1 MESVDKEKTYKNF
14 SMVGRDYIV
23 YYVSTCKIECEKSFK
38 RSNRIKDTAAAT
50 NSILYYL
57 FIRKHAYPIHI
68 HNMKEYPMIHST
80 HQQT

>member
-1 MESVDKEKTYKNF
+1 MIDC
-14 SMVGRDYIV
+14 DQ
-23 YYVSTCKIECEKSFK
+23 SFK

-50 NSILYYL
+50 KSILYYL

-68 HNMKEYPMIHST
+68 HNIIEYPMIHSN